1 LIRPVRDHPLQKGK
15 EQAHLPQDTQAAVA
29 ILHVA
34 GQNGA
39 AQHQAERVDNGV
51 ALASF
56 DLLGRVIAHRIGRTP
71 PLSAPFT
78 LWLSTMA
85 VVGLASLPASSRA
98 CS

>member
-1 LIRPVRDHPLQKGK
+1 MPPDAHEPLGR
-15 EQAHLPQDTQAAVA
+15 VG
-29 ILHVA
+29 HVNLRSQV

-39 AQHQAERVDNGV
+39 AQHQAERINDGV
-51 ALASF
+51 ALAPL
-56 DLLGRVIAHRIGRTP
+56 DLLGRIIADRIDRTP